1 MSGIS
6 SLEAVRGLRMQK
18 NKKWYSICIMV
29 VVCIFLNY
37 AGKMLGESFNLPF
50 WLDSF
55 GTVLIAYLS
64 GPVCGAIVGISLNI
78 VYGILYSYTYII
90 YGIVSMA
97 IGIIVGV
104 CAKRRWFEH
113 LFGTLSVGF
122 LLTLVSVVV
131 SVPCNYIFFD
141 GQVENVW
148 GDGIIALFTS
158 IGINSLVSHIAGQ
171 FYIDFLDK
179 VLMCLCL
186 YFLIK
191 IFRKIKN

>member
-113 LFGTLSVGF
+113 LFGTLSV
-122 LLTLVSVVV
+122 
-131 SVPCNYIFFD
+131 
-141 GQVENVW
+141 
-148 GDGIIALFTS
+148 
-158 IGINSLVSHIAGQ
+158 
-171 FYIDFLDK
+171 
-179 VLMCLCL
+179 
-186 YFLIK
+186 
-191 IFRKIKN
+191 